1 MGVSVGW
8 VLWGGVMV
16 ACGRWVVVGWMFG
29 WLSVSGWWLG
39 ECADVFVNTGW
50 FFLGG
55 FICVGRWVLFGWMC
69 G

>member
-1 MGVSVGW
+1 
-8 VLWGGVMV
+8 MV